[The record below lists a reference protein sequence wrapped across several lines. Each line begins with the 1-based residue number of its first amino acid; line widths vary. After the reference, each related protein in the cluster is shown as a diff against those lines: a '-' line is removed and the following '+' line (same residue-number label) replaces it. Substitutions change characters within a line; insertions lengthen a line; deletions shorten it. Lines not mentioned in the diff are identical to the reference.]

1 MCCGSDMSQT
11 LHKEQKDDGDWVV
24 YENLE
29 DFKEQFC
36 NWIDASVEEGF
47 SNDSKILS
55 LKKHGRMYFN
65 FRDIAL
71 RHPESDT
78 VQNLLIEVEQVERPS
93 RKRNWLHS
101 KTLST
106 YSKDFRRLPMN
117 LRTLIRRWVVSCLVW
132 IHPIQIKGN

>member
-1 MCCGSDMSQT
+1 MYCGSDMSSES
-11 LHKEQKDDGDWVV
+11 LHKELKDDGDWVV

-47 SNDSKILS
+47 SDDSKVLS

-71 RHPESDT
+71 RQPESDA
-78 VQNLLIEVEQVERPS
+78 VQDLMIEVEQVERPD
-93 RKRNWLHS
+93 R
-101 KTLST
+101 
-106 YSKDFRRLPMN
+106 
-117 LRTLIRRWVVSCLVW
+117 
-132 IHPIQIKGN
+132 